1 MAVPDLAC
9 ACYMWPTRDCLWWL
23 SGLILIPI
31 GPRDRAGGGIC
42 ARRQSAQEAMQLEAR
57 GGVAV
62 QRGGA
67 RELDCPGRVVS
78 AAAGEAGARARHAS
92 CRKAWRMSQLSVSR
106 VLSKSVWCMLRL
118 ISQPDSLSLS
128 LHE

>member
-1 MAVPDLAC
+1 
-9 ACYMWPTRDCLWWL
+9 
-23 SGLILIPI
+23 
-31 GPRDRAGGGIC
+31 
-42 ARRQSAQEAMQLEAR
+42 MQLEAR

-67 RELDCPGRVVS
+67 RELDCPCRRGWRKGS
-78 AAAGEAGARARHAS
+78 ARI
-92 CRKAWRMSQLSVSR
+92 
-106 VLSKSVWCMLRL
+106 LSKSVWCMLRL